1 MGCSSP
7 GSSVHG
13 ILQTRILEWVVISSS
28 RGSSDPGMEP
38 VSLTLAGEVFT
49 TEPLGKTS
57 KEEIPMYY
65 KGNRKKMCN
74 IWCEFRYAFN
84 VSLVKFFSLSVECPY
99 SL

>member
-1 MGCSSP
+1 MDCSSP

-28 RGSSDPGMEP
+28 RGSSDLGMEP
-38 VSLTLAGEVFT
+38 VSLTLAGEVLT

-65 KGNRKKMCN
+65 KGNRKKCVTFGVNFDMPLM
-74 IWCEFRYAFN
+74 F
-84 VSLVKFFSLSVECPY
+84 P
-99 SL
+99 